1 MVNVIA
7 VTGKTGSGKSEVI
20 RPYQEKEYK
29 LIKFADTLKDLICNL
44 INVDREF
51 IEAHKDDLKDYAIS
65 NMQLASALNLS
76 VEDITSIRD
85 SNTYHSIRELLQFI
99 GTDIIRKY
107 HPSWHIDNL
116 KAKIVDGNNY
126 CIDDLRFLNE
136 VAPIKELGGTIIRI
150 IRPDQEDDR
159 DDVTSHQSEVEQGS
173 IKADHTIINDGTLE
187 DLSEKVTSIIQTI
200 TWDKRFL
207 GLAENVSTWSK
218 DPSTQVGAC
227 ITDNKNRVVS
237 VGYNGFAR
245 GVNDNEDYLN
255 DRAKKLQ
262 RTIHAEPNAIL
273 FAQRDLTDHT
283 LYVHPFPPCVN
294 CAALIVQSGITKVV
308 APDASAEL
316 KERWA
321 DSMAAAEELFKE
333 AGVELFIY

>member
-1 MVNVIA
+1 MINIVA
-7 VTGKTGSGKSEVI
+7 VTGRTGHGKSEVI
-20 RPYQEKEYK
+20 RPYQEKGYK
-29 LIKFADTLKDLICNL
+29 LIKFADTLKDLVCNL

-76 VEDITSIRD
+76 VEDITSIRE
-85 SNTYHSIRELLQFI
+85 SNTYSSIRELLQFI
-99 GTDIIRKY
+99 GTNIIREY
-107 HPSWHIDNL
+107 YPSWHIDNL
-116 KAKIVDGNNY
+116 KNKITDGNDY

-159 DDVTSHQSEVEQGS
+159 DDVTSHQSEVEQDS
-173 IKADHTIINDGTLE
+173 IVADHTIINDGTLE
-187 DLSEKVTSIIQTI
+187 DLSKKVTSVIQTI

-237 VGYNGFAR
+237 VGYNGFPR
-245 GVNDNEDYLN
+245 GVDDNKDYLN
-255 DRAKKLQ
+255 DRNKKLQ
-262 RTIHAEPNAIL
+262 RTVHAEPNAIL
-273 FAQRDLTDHT
+273 FAQKDLTGHSIYT
-283 LYVHPFPPCVN
+283 YPFQPCHN
-294 CAALIVQSGITKVV
+294 CAALIIQAGITKVV
-308 APDASAEL
+308 APAASDEL
-316 KERWA
+316 KERWHE
-321 DSMAAAEELFKE
+321 SMVAAEEMFEE